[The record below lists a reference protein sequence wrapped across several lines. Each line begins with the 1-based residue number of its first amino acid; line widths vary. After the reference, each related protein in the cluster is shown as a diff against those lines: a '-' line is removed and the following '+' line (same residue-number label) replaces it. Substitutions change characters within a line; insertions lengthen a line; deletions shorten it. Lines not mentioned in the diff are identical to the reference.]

1 MAIRKTEAFM
11 NVHSHA
17 FAAAEESGPALIGL
31 PTLAKLAFDGCD
43 LAPVWNE
50 LVTRAQSDP
59 DDAAAFMDLST
70 IAHLQGRPDDRL
82 ALQAMALKIR
92 RLYRLPPTVAAAKP
106 LRLLALMAPG
116 DFMANIPIEFM
127 LDGSPVALDMLY
139 LSEDEP
145 LPALPAHDVALV
157 AIAESS
163 GNQALLRQL
172 AKLARIWPQPLL
184 NAPEHIARL
193 TREGTWDVLKSAPGV
208 MMPMNAPISRA
219 DLARIAQGSLAVE
232 DVLGGAG
239 FPIIARPEDSH
250 AGHGLEKLDDAA
262 AVAAYLEKRPEQ
274 VFSIAPFIDYRSPDG
289 LYRKYRI
296 ALIAGKPYAC
306 HMAVSTHWMIHYL
319 NAEMREREERRA
331 EEARFFAEFDNDFA
345 ARHARA
351 LAAINERFA
360 LDYIPFDCGETA
372 DGKLLVF
379 EAGTNMIVHS
389 MDPPDLFPY
398 KPAQMRKVFGAFEA
412 MLRIT
417 CGGEEAAV
425 A

>member
-1 MAIRKTEAFM
+1 MTMHSNAF
-11 NVHSHA
+11 VSA
-17 FAAAEESGPALIGL
+17 DDAEPALIGL
-31 PTLAKLAFDGCD
+31 PTLAKRAFDGCD
-43 LAPVWNE
+43 LAPIWNE
-50 LVTRAQSDP
+50 LVMRVKADPSD
-59 DDAAAFMDLST
+59 AVALIDLST
-70 IAHLQGRPDDRL
+70 IAHLQGRPEDRL
-82 ALQAMALKIR
+82 ALLAMALKIS
-92 RLYRLPPTVAAAKP
+92 RLYRLPPAVATAKP

-127 LDGSPVALDMLY
+127 LEDSEVALDLLY

-145 LPALPAHDVALV
+145 LPPLPAHDVALV

-163 GNQALLRQL
+163 GNQALLRQV
-172 AKLARIWPQPLL
+172 AKLAPTWPKTLL

-193 TREGTWDVLKSAPGV
+193 TREGTWELLKSAPGV
-208 MMPMNAPISRA
+208 AMPMNAAIGRA
-219 DLARIAQGSLAVE
+219 DLARIAQGALAVE
-232 DVLGGAG
+232 DVLGGAR

-250 AGHGLEKLDDAA
+250 AGHGLEKLDDIGAA
-262 AVAAYLEKRPEQ
+262 AAYLGARPEDR
-274 VFSIAPFIDYRSPDG
+274 FAIAPFIDYRSSDG

-296 ALIAGKPYAC
+296 ALIGGKAFAC

-319 NAEMREREERRA
+319 NAEMRERSERRA
-331 EEARFFAEFDNDFA
+331 EEARFFAEFDDDFA

-389 MDPPDLFPY
+389 MDPPGLFPY
-398 KPAQMRKVFGAFEA
+398 KPPQMQKVFGAFYA
-412 MLRIT
+412 MLRRACSDDT
-417 CGGEEAAV
+417 KAAV

>member
-1 MAIRKTEAFM
+1 M

-17 FAAAEESGPALIGL
+17 FAAAEAAGPTLIGL

-50 LVTRAQSDP
+50 LVVRAQNDP
-59 DDAAAFMDLST
+59 NDAAALMDLST
-70 IAHLQGRPDDRL
+70 IAHLQGRPEDRL
-82 ALQAMALKIR
+82 ALQAMALKIG
-92 RLYRLPPTVAAAKP
+92 RLYRLPPAVATAKP

-127 LDGSPVALDMLY
+127 LEGAAIALDMLY
-139 LSEDEP
+139 VSEDAP

-172 AKLARIWPQPLL
+172 ATLAPTWPRPLL
-184 NAPEHIARL
+184 NAPDHIARL
-193 TREGTWDVLKSAPGV
+193 TREGTWELLKSAPGV
-208 MMPMNAPISRA
+208 AMPMNAAIGRA
-219 DLARIAQGSLAVE
+219 DLVRIAQGALAVA
-232 DVLGGAG
+232 DVLDGAG

-250 AGHGLEKLDDAA
+250 AGHGLEKLGDPGAL
-262 AVAAYLEKRPEQ
+262 AAYLRARAEER
-274 VFSIAPFIDYRSPDG
+274 FSIAPFIDYRSPDG

-319 NAEMREREERRA
+319 NAEMRERGERRA
-331 EEARFFAEFDNDFA
+331 EEARFFAAFDNDFA

-351 LAAINERFA
+351 LAAIDERFA

-379 EAGTNMIVHS
+379 EAGSNMIVHS
-389 MDPPDLFPY
+389 MDPADLFPY
-398 KPAQMRKVFGAFEA
+398 KPAQMRKVLGAFEA
-412 MLRIT
+412 MLREA
-417 CGGEEAAV
+417 CGPEAEAAV

>member
-1 MAIRKTEAFM
+1 M
-11 NVHSHA
+11 HSNMVA
-17 FAAAEESGPALIGL
+17 STAAPALIGL

-43 LAPVWNE
+43 LAPVWND
-50 LVTRAQSDP
+50 LVARTKADAN
-59 DDAAAFMDLST
+59 DAAALMDLST
-70 IAHLQGRPDDRL
+70 IAHLQGRPEDRL
-82 ALQAMALKIR
+82 ALQAMALKIGR
-92 RLYRLPPTVAAAKP
+92 RYGLPATTIAAKP

-127 LDGSPVALDMLY
+127 LDGSAVALELLY

-145 LPALPAHDVALV
+145 LPPLPAHDVALV

-163 GNQALLRQL
+163 GNQALLRQ
-172 AKLARIWPQPLL
+172 ASKLVPTWPKPLL

-193 TREGTWDVLKSAPGV
+193 TREGTWELLKAAPGV
-208 MMPMNAPISRA
+208 TMPMNAAIGRA
-219 DLARIAQGSLAVE
+219 NLTRIAQGTLAVE
-232 DVLGGAG
+232 DVLGGEG

-250 AGHGLEKLDDAA
+250 AGHGLEKLDDSG
-262 AVAAYLEKRPEQ
+262 AVADYLAARPEQ
-274 VFSIAPFIDYRSPDG
+274 AFSIAPFIDYRSPDG

-296 ALIAGKPYAC
+296 VLIGGKAFAC

-319 NAEMREREERRA
+319 NAEMRERAERRA
-331 EEARFFAEFDNDFA
+331 EEARFFAEFDGDFA
-345 ARHARA
+345 VRHARA

-372 DGKLLVF
+372 DGQLLVF

-389 MDPPDLFPY
+389 MDPPDVFPY
-398 KPAQMRKVFGAFEA
+398 KPPQMRKVFGAFEA
-412 MLRIT
+412 MLRTT
-417 CGGEEAAV
+417 CRGEEAAV